1 MNDKDQQI
9 VEYMAKFVEGKE
21 RDILAASMGKIQN
34 PGKVK
39 NKAVNEILKELERQL
54 KDEN

>member
-9 VEYMAKFVEGKE
+9 VEHMAKFVEEKE

-34 PGKVK
+34 PNKVK
-39 NKAVNEILKELERQL
+39 NKAINEILKELERQL
-54 KDEN
+54 KNEN

>member
-9 VEYMAKFVEGKE
+9 VEHMAQFVEDKE
-21 RDILAASMGKIQN
+21 RDILAASMGKIHN
-34 PGKVK
+34 PNKVK

-54 KDEN
+54 KNEN

>member
-1 MNDKDQQI
+1 MNDKDQDI
-9 VEYMAKFVEGKE
+9 ISYMSQYIEEKE

-39 NKAVNEILKELERQL
+39 NRAVNEILKELERQL
-54 KDEN
+54 KNEN

>member
-1 MNDKDQQI
+1 MNDKDQDI
-9 VEYMAKFVEGKE
+9 VRHMSQYVEEKE

-39 NKAVNEILKELERQL
+39 NRAVNEILKELERQL
-54 KDEN
+54 KNEN